1 MYVKISKVRVTM
13 LIATLSVL
21 LLLFSEVQFYVG
33 LNSTSIVTGMQKTIL
48 FAGILL
54 CAAFMLTQKHPRIEK
69 VILVFVAFTI
79 ATIIST
85 TIGIT
90 PDIAV
95 WRQNIHLTY
104 FCSILI
110 IFYIGTE
117 KLGINEVSKYVKI
130 LFVVLLGVYLYALV
144 KSGIRA
150 QNSIYYVII
159 FLPMLVFLKRPTIKK
174 SLAVVL
180 VILALLSNKRTVF
193 LSVLAYFLT
202 YEFMSR
208 KDISKNKKIIKAIGY
223 SALIIFIYFIWPI
236 ITQDLN
242 ITVLKELSLA
252 NIQADGGSN
261 RIYIYSVLWKN
272 QLTGSV
278 KHWLIGD
285 GYNAVLLAHICKD
298 GVGGGWVSA
307 HNDFLEIIYDYGIVG
322 FVLYI
327 SFLVMLIR
335 TGIKMQKMH
344 YEYASAF
351 MGTVIM
357 VIVMSMTSHLIIY
370 LNYYVIIF
378 MFWAICI
385 SDYNVRKR
393 EM

>member
-33 LNSTSIVTGMQKTIL
+33 LNGTSIVTGMQKTIL

-69 VILVFVAFTI
+69 VILVFVAFTV

-208 KDISKNKKIIKAIGY
+208 K
-223 SALIIFIYFIWPI
+223 
-236 ITQDLN
+236 
-242 ITVLKELSLA
+242 
-252 NIQADGGSN
+252 
-261 RIYIYSVLWKN
+261 
-272 QLTGSV
+272 
-278 KHWLIGD
+278 
-285 GYNAVLLAHICKD
+285 
-298 GVGGGWVSA
+298 
-307 HNDFLEIIYDYGIVG
+307 EI
-322 FVLYI
+322 
-327 SFLVMLIR
+327 
-335 TGIKMQKMH
+335 
-344 YEYASAF
+344 
-351 MGTVIM
+351 
-357 VIVMSMTSHLIIY
+357 
-370 LNYYVIIF
+370 
-378 MFWAICI
+378 
-385 SDYNVRKR
+385 
-393 EM
+393 